1 MTDSPNSRPPE
12 SPTPIQLPLENIGLA
27 VSWAARQNPE
37 QVAVAEPDSKAP
49 GGFRTLNFAE
59 LDSYSSQIA
68 LAIRAAGV
76 RPGTRLSLM
85 VPPGID
91 FVACVF
97 GLLKAE
103 TQLILIDPGMGRR
116 NLLQC
121 LAAAEPEGI
130 VGIRLAHLI
139 RRLFRRRLPLC
150 RHNFVVGSAALSGAS
165 PLANCRQL
173 DPTRYKPPAH
183 DREAEAAIIFTSG
196 STGVPKGVLYRH
208 RNFIE
213 QAEQIQNW
221 FGIQPGGVD
230 VSGFPLF
237 ALFNAAMG
245 TTTVFPEM
253 DATRPAAVEP
263 QNILAAVNRFQANQ
277 SFGSPAL
284 WNTVA
289 SQFQKS
295 GQRLPTL
302 RRVLTAGAPVPAHVL
317 RRVREVIAPD
327 GEVFTPYGATEAL
340 PVACIESREVLG
352 ETAAQTALGRG
363 ICVGQKFPRIE
374 WRLIEIS
381 DAPLGNLDATGP
393 VPPGQIGEL
402 IVSGPV
408 VTDRYVTRTEAN
420 AFHKIQDG
428 DRFWHR
434 MGDVGYFDDRERF
447 WFCGRKSHRVQTGGN
462 TLFTIPCEAILNNHP
477 AIYRSALAGVGQP
490 GNQIPV
496 LIAEPW
502 PGKFPATKAQHSQLL
517 RELRELAAQ
526 SELTRTIKHFFLL
539 RALPVDTRHNSKIFR
554 EQLAV
559 WATRQLAR
567 HPS

>member
-1 MTDSPNSRPPE
+1 
-12 SPTPIQLPLENIGLA
+12 
-27 VSWAARQNPE
+27 
-37 QVAVAEPDSKAP
+37 
-49 GGFRTLNFAE
+49 
-59 LDSYSSQIA
+59 
-68 LAIRAAGV
+68 
-76 RPGTRLSLM
+76 
-85 VPPGID
+85 
-91 FVACVF
+91 
-97 GLLKAE
+97 
-103 TQLILIDPGMGRR
+103 MGRR

-245 TTTVFPEM
+245 TTTVFPKM

-327 GEVFTPYGATEAL
+327 GEVFTP
-340 PVACIESREVLG
+340 
-352 ETAAQTALGRG
+352 
-363 ICVGQKFPRIE
+363 
-374 WRLIEIS
+374 
-381 DAPLGNLDATGP
+381 
-393 VPPGQIGEL
+393 
-402 IVSGPV
+402 
-408 VTDRYVTRTEAN
+408 
-420 AFHKIQDG
+420 
-428 DRFWHR
+428 
-434 MGDVGYFDDRERF
+434 
-447 WFCGRKSHRVQTGGN
+447 
-462 TLFTIPCEAILNNHP
+462 
-477 AIYRSALAGVGQP
+477 
-490 GNQIPV
+490 
-496 LIAEPW
+496 
-502 PGKFPATKAQHSQLL
+502 
-517 RELRELAAQ
+517 
-526 SELTRTIKHFFLL
+526 
-539 RALPVDTRHNSKIFR
+539 
-554 EQLAV
+554 
-559 WATRQLAR
+559 
-567 HPS
+567 